1 MAIEKGSLTA
11 HETTAHCQRH
21 YGSLPTTLRLVL
33 DEITARFL
41 FPTWECFVP
50 GLGIFHSQGGNKCLG
65 PLLNKQLLL
74 KNKGTLLNHK
84 WHLFEKV
91 THLSHQTA
99 KSPLSK
105 GLPLISSLP

>member
-1 MAIEKGSLTA
+1 MPIEKIVSLLTRLRLTA
-11 HETTAHCQRH
+11 N
-21 YGSLPTTLRLVL
+21 
-33 DEITARFL
+33 EITARFL

-50 GLGIFHSQGGNKCLG
+50 SLGIFHSQGGNKCSP
-65 PLLNKQLLL
+65 PLLDKQLIL
-74 KNKGTLLNHK
+74 KNKDALLDNK
-84 WHLFEKV
+84 WRLFEKV